1 MNGNANS
8 NQYQHISNANS
19 APYKHPQPDTQTVIS
34 QQKQGIPPLLAQV
47 VPDEMDIISVGPGP
61 DGRPVYIV
69 TRELAY
75 GTAEGVI
82 KYLMENSL
90 LSDPDIEAYIS
101 IEGTGIDGTLY
112 AVTQFILGGTAGGLI
127 EYFGC

>member
-1 MNGNANS
+1 MKGNANS

-19 APYKHPQPDTQTVIS
+19 APYKHPQPDTQTVSS

-47 VPDEMDIISVGPGP
+47 VGPGP

-75 GTAEGVI
+75 GTAEDVI

>member
-1 MNGNANS
+1 MKGNANS

-61 DGRPVYIV
+61 
-69 TRELAY
+69 
-75 GTAEGVI
+75 
-82 KYLMENSL
+82 
-90 LSDPDIEAYIS
+90 S
-101 IEGTGIDGTLY
+101 IHSH
-112 AVTQFILGGTAGGLI
+112 
-127 EYFGC
+127 